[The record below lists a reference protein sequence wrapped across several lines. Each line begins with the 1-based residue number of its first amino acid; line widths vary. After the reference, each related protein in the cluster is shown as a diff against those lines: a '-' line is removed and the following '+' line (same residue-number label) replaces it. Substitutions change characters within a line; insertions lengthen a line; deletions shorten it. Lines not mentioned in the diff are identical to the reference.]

1 MPRAVPDAPNEHL
14 SFTEDVRGRY
24 EAYGWQV
31 IEKTLER
38 AGSAGGGG
46 RRTPRRSTNH
56 LLVSKAQGQG
66 GRV

>member
-1 MPRAVPDAPNEHL
+1 VAGGYFIRAGGQGSQGDVMPRAVPDAPQL
-14 SFTEDVRGRY
+14 V
-24 EAYGWQV
+24 
-31 IEKTLER
+31 KTLER